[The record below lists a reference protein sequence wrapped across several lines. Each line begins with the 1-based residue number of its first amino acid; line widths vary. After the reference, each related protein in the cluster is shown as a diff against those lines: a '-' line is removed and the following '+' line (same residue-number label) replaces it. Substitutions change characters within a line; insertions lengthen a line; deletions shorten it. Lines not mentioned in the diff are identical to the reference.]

1 MWAWMTWKQRPLFK
15 KLLLCRIIVPLG
27 EFVSTA
33 SLHTSL
39 YFRLLIY
46 GIVSPTLNSTKL
58 QIIINGLT
66 RYEVM
71 FCYELVNLDEIAN
84 MYIQ

>member
-15 KLLLCRIIVPLG
+15 KLLLCRIIVSLG
-27 EFVSTA
+27 EFVSMA
-33 SLHTSL
+33 SLQTSL

-46 GIVSPTLNSTKL
+46 GIVSPTLNGTKL